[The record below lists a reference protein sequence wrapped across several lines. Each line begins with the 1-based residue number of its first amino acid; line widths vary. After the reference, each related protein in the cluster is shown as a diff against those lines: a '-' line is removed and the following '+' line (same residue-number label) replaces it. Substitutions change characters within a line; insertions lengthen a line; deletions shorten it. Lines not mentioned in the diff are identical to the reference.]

1 MAPASPVLPP
11 DITLY
16 FVRHGET
23 DWNATRRYQ
32 GQADIPLNDVGRA
45 QARRNGEA
53 LRGLLPAIA
62 AADFVASPLGRT
74 QDTMRILR
82 GALDLAPDGFRT
94 DPRLVELHYGHWQG
108 QLLSDLP
115 RLDPAGVAG
124 RQADP
129 FHWRP
134 EGGENYADLTRRLTG
149 WLETVTRD
157 SVVVSHGG
165 VSRALRCMLVEG
177 VCEADVPS
185 LEVPQ
190 DRVLVIRG
198 GTMDWL

>member
-1 MAPASPVLPP
+1 VT
-11 DITLY
+11 IY

-32 GQADIPLNDVGRA
+32 GQEDIAINARGRQ

-53 LRGLLPAIA
+53 LRVLLPAIA

-74 QDTMRILR
+74 RETMHILR
-82 GALDLAPDGFRT
+82 TALGLPPGDYRT
-94 DPRLVELHYGHWQG
+94 DQRLVELHYGHWQG
-108 QLLSDLP
+108 QLQSDLP
-115 RLDPAGVAG
+115 RLDPEGIAA
-124 RQADP
+124 RAADP

-134 EGGENYADLTRRLTG
+134 EGGESYVDLSRRLEA
-149 WLETVTRD
+149 WLGTVSRD

-165 VSRALRCMLVEG
+165 VSRALRCLLVDG
-177 VCEADVPS
+177 ISEADVPA

-190 DRVLVIRG
+190 DRILVLADGAMRW
-198 GTMDWL
+198 M

>member
-1 MAPASPVLPP
+1 MRVSLVPGVT
-11 DITLY
+11 IY

-32 GQADIPLNDVGRA
+32 GQADIAINDRGRA

-53 LRGLLPAIA
+53 LRVLLPEIA

-74 QDTMRILR
+74 RETMRILR
-82 GALDLAPDGFRT
+82 DAMGLPPDDYRT
-94 DPRLVELHYGHWQG
+94 DHRLVELHYGHWQG
-108 QLLSDLP
+108 KLQSDLP
-115 RLDPAGVAG
+115 RLDPEGVAG
-124 RQADP
+124 RAADP

-134 EGGENYADLTRRLTG
+134 TGGESYVDLSRRLLD
-149 WLETVTRD
+149 WLQSVRRD

-165 VSRALRCMLVEG
+165 VSRALRCLLVDS
-177 VCEADVPS
+177 VSQADVPA

-190 DRVLVIRG
+190 DRILVLADRH
-198 GTMDWL
+198 MRWM